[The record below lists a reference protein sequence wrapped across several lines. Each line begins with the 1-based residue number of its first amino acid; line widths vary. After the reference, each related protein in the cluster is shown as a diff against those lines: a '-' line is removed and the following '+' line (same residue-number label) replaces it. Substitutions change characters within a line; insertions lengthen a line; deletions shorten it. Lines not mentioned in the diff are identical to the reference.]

1 MKVCSI
7 CQRCYED
14 TAVSCAESE
23 HPELSETRIGSPEMI
38 AGYRLE
44 LLLESGIKGQVYR
57 ALRTDSE
64 LSCLITIVASN
75 EENKQKFLQDAKTAT
90 TLFNQSVVDVY
101 ECGSLES
108 GEVFVVAEDAAG
120 QTVRELLNNVG
131 VPQLLT
137 TVQVVRQTA
146 EAVHALH
153 LTGLTHRAIRPEN
166 IILTTD
172 AEHRL
177 LVRIQ
182 NADLGGVAEHSIV
195 SNKFLIDSALDSIR
209 YFAPE
214 QFSGEGASVKTDVY
228 SLGIVLYEM
237 LAGTPPFEAKRP
249 RG

>member
-7 CQRCYED
+7 CHRCYAD
-14 TAVSCAESE
+14 RVVSCVETE
-23 HPELSETRIGSPEMI
+23 HPELSETRTGNPDMI
-38 AGYRLE
+38 AGYELE
-44 LLLESGIKGQVYR
+44 LLLESGLKGEVYR
-57 ALRTDSE
+57 ALRTDSQ
-64 LSCLITIVASN
+64 LSCLIKIVASN
-75 EENKQKFLQDAKTAT
+75 EENKQNFLQDAKTAT
-90 TLFNQSVVDVY
+90 KLFNQSIVDVY

-137 TVQVVRQTA
+137 TVQIVRQTA

-153 LTGLTHRAIRPEN
+153 LSGLIHRSIRPEN

-182 NADLGGVAEHSIV
+182 N
-195 SNKFLIDSALDSIR
+195 
-209 YFAPE
+209 
-214 QFSGEGASVKTDVY
+214 
-228 SLGIVLYEM
+228 
-237 LAGTPPFEAKRP
+237 
-249 RG
+249 